1 MNHLL
6 FSLPLALCL
15 LGSLSAAAGDSLRVV
30 KGQVSNYYIPV
41 VNEYQLTGR
50 VTDGSGKPLQGATV
64 MFFASPVHCNTDAQG
79 RFSLKATDADLHL
92 YIYYPGMKMSNL
104 MRTKNQREVSVVMA
118 PGRADAG
125 EDGPVWCNGTNVG
138 PRREAQVTPWYDP
151 RRPTTT
157 TYCNPLNIS
166 YNYEPYNN
174 NVKAGDA
181 SAPRPT
187 PWL

>member
-92 YIYYPGMKMSNL
+92 YVYYPGMKMSNL

-125 EDGPVWCNGTNVG
+125 EDGRCGAMAPMSGRAVKPKSHPGMTRAARQ
-138 PRREAQVTPWYDP
+138 PPPIATRSTSVTTMSPII
-151 RRPTTT
+151 TM
-157 TYCNPLNIS
+157 
-166 YNYEPYNN
+166 
-174 NVKAGDA
+174 
-181 SAPRPT
+181 
-187 PWL
+187 